1 MTWCLTLHY
10 TSCNDTV
17 VHVHMKGHI
26 VQLQTTSLVQP
37 TVNNQITEENQQIFA
52 FKKLKAA
59 NVWDF
64 YLTNESNNYLINNI
78 FVHQLTDLS
87 LQLYFSHLLSKEP
100 SRNQRSK
107 FLKCD
112 FSWMFW
118 DFGQNKQFEDF
129 NIDSQKFCQ
138 MYLIIFI
145 LTTLTHC
152 LLKALYFPPDCCFYI
167 WAALKNV
174 F

>member
-17 VHVHMKGHI
+17 VHVHLKGDI

-37 TVNNQITEENQQIFA
+37 TVNNQITEENQQIVA

-64 YLTNESNNYLINNI
+64 YLTDESNNYLINNI
-78 FVHQLTDLS
+78 FVHQLTDLL

-100 SRNQRSK
+100 SINQRS
-107 FLKCD
+107 
-112 FSWMFW
+112 
-118 DFGQNKQFEDF
+118 
-129 NIDSQKFCQ
+129 
-138 MYLIIFI
+138 
-145 LTTLTHC
+145 
-152 LLKALYFPPDCCFYI
+152 
-167 WAALKNV
+167 
-174 F
+174 